1 MAFFYLVAPNLANTE
16 RRIIMNVKSHNM
28 NTNEQLFRILIEE
41 GFSKG
46 DVTVFDKY
54 ASPDFIEHQH
64 GMIPQNAE
72 GVKNSIRYLHKA
84 FADFSLT
91 IDDLVIFED
100 KVWGRM
106 TGRGFQKGQF
116 GPMPPTGKKI
126 EITVI
131 DIMRFRDGKLIEHWG
146 VPDRL
151 AAMEQLGMKPPPKFI
166 MKLMTLF
173 H

>member
-1 MAFFYLVAPNLANTE
+1 
-16 RRIIMNVKSHNM
+16 M

-46 DVTVFDKY
+46 DISVFDKY
-54 ASPDFIEHQH
+54 TSPDFIEHQY
-64 GMIPQNAE
+64 GMTPQNVE
-72 GVKNSIRYLHKA
+72 GVKKSIRYLHHA
-84 FADFSLT
+84 FSDFSL
-91 IDDLVIFED
+91 IIEDIVIHDD

-106 TGRGFQKGQF
+106 TGRGTQKGQF
-116 GPMPPTGKKI
+116 GPMPPTGKQI

-131 DIMRFRDGKLIEHWG
+131 DIMRFKDGKLIEHWG

-166 MKLMTLF
+166 IKLMSLLKK
-173 H
+173 